1 MFVRRANCSAAADV
15 GACLAALPPH
25 KVCGAC
31 GAQCIPAAMGV
42 ALLHDRWR
50 CGMLCVHARRRSE
63 PSETFWPLRTAL
75 VTQVIDAIPWD
86 VFPFWS
92 HAQDCEMPAKADH
105 MAALLMSALTHGSS
119 FLAHL
124 RSVGMCSV
132 RRCHVCTGTG
142 LTACVCAGL
151 ARACVRVSA

>member
-50 CGMLCVHARRRSE
+50 CGMLCVHARRRRE
-63 PSETFWPLRTAL
+63 PSETCGRCALTAL
-75 VTQVIDAIPWD
+75 VDKVIDAIPWD

-105 MAALLMSALTHGSS
+105 MAALLMSALSLMARPSS
-119 FLAHL
+119 HICAGNVLH
-124 RSVGMCSV
+124 
-132 RRCHVCTGTG
+132 RCHVCAGTG
-142 LTACVCAGL
+142 LVACVCAGGRV
-151 ARACVRVSA
+151 RACV

>member
-105 MAALLMSALTHGSS
+105 MAALLMSALTARV
-119 FLAHL
+119 LARTSALSGNVL
-124 RSVGMCSV
+124 RPPLPRVHRDWAYCWRG
-132 RRCHVCTGTG
+132 RGR
-142 LTACVCAGL
+142 
-151 ARACVRVSA
+151 ARACV